1 MCVSCICI
9 HIVNFSSQLRR
20 SKLLEEERRMLL
32 KGLQSVDKAKE
43 WYTKR
48 LAEVADKQRYGAP
61 DTSDQ
66 STTDQQQERINF
78 EQLRINEVG
87 CFVYWSYVIALSLK
101 FKQDFSPIMQ
111 NFGPVNKTRNKFF
124 EFYCSLWNKLWYQNS
139 SVSSHS
145 V

>member
-1 MCVSCICI
+1 MTHIRMCVSRIYI
-9 HIVNFSSQLRR
+9 HLVNFSSQLRR

-101 FKQDFSPIMQ
+101 FKTGFLTHHAKFWAVEQDSEQVFRKP
-111 NFGPVNKTRNKFF
+111 KT
-124 EFYCSLWNKLWYQNS
+124 
-139 SVSSHS
+139 
-145 V
+145 

>member
-1 MCVSCICI
+1 
-9 HIVNFSSQLRR
+9 
-20 SKLLEEERRMLL
+20 MLL

-101 FKQDFSPIMQ
+101 FKTGFLTHNAKFWAGEQDS
-111 NFGPVNKTRNKFF
+111 
-124 EFYCSLWNKLWYQNS
+124 E
-139 SVSSHS
+139 
-145 V
+145 